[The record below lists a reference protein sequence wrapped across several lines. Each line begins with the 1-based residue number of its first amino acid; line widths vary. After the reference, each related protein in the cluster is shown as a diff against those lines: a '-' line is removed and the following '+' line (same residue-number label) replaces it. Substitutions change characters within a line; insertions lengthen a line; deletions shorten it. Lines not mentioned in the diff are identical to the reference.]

1 MRNPTVHRVSLL
13 AEVHYCKSSLAN
25 SLQNAIDNNLAT
37 DDVNARLLR
46 YLPGKADG
54 FL

>member
-1 MRNPTVHRVSLL
+1 MRDPTVHRVSLL
-13 AEVHYCKSSLAN
+13 AEVHYCKAPEPIRYSTRYTDLA
-25 SLQNAIDNNLAT
+25 
-37 DDVNARLLR
+37 DDGVNARLLR